1 MFVSMREMRR
11 PAMLPPLPG
20 KPEPEFEVYRFD
32 EERGESVWMVAWASE
47 LNEAEIA
54 SLSAVERDLVAAS
67 LAVDD
72 PEIGAVHNQEPR
84 AETLAEC
91 KAAAAE

>member
-1 MFVSMREMRR
+1 MFMSMRETHH

-47 LNEAEIA
+47 LTAEELAAI
-54 SLSAVERDLVAAS
+54 SADERAIVAAA

-72 PEIGAVHNQEPR
+72 PEIECVHNAEPR
-84 AETLAEC
+84 VETVIEC
-91 KAAAAE
+91 TRGA